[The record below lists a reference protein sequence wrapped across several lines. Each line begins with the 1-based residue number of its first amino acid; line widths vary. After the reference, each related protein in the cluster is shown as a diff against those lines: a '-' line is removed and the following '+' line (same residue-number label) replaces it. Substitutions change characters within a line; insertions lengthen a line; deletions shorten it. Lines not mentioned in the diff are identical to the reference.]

1 MIKICHVFF
10 FKVSVLTVIITASAL
25 INHLHILKKTKQEK
39 QNKTNNKQNTII
51 YCPID
56 INPSVAGSNTSDCWK
71 WPLKPNIAIGS
82 LDCNSLQKMIDC
94 FYSLRVKPES
104 LPPIYD
110 NFAQ

>member
-25 INHLHILKKTKQEK
+25 INHLHILQKQTNKK
-39 QNKTNNKQNTII
+39 NKTNNKQNTSI

-56 INPSVAGSNTSDCWK
+56 INPSVVGSNTSDCWK